1 MIDAFG
7 MSDVGCIRELNEDCF
22 CVQGFE
28 EIESEKKEIKA
39 NESAENDKVSA
50 NCTENIENV
59 ENVENDTD
67 SDTGAEDKKCIK
79 DSEASD
85 GTEVDEAKTSGS
97 NKTQKGFCILADGMG
112 GHNAG
117 EVASQNAVKF
127 IAEELNKMME
137 NNDTEIPGGLIKAVS
152 YANEKVYTMAALNPI
167 HSGMGTTVVAAYI
180 DGDTAY
186 VANVGDSRAYAVR
199 EDEIFQITTDHSVV
213 AELVR
218 CGSITPEEARRHP
231 QKNIITRAV
240 GTDTSVRTDVFEYD
254 YAPGDILLLC
264 SDGLSTM
271 LEDMEILE
279 IVRNGST
286 SEEIVTSLID
296 AAKEY
301 GGLDNITVICVRFLD

>member
-28 EIESEKKEIKA
+28 KIEH
-39 NESAENDKVSA
+39 
-50 NCTENIENV
+50 ENIENI
-59 ENVENDTD
+59 ENIESDLKNDNDLNSNNYLNNNVVNSAEASEVADDTD
-67 SDTGAEDKKCIK
+67 IEEVKVSDNKK
-79 DSEASD
+79 
-85 GTEVDEAKTSGS
+85 
-97 NKTQKGFCILADGMG
+97 KTQKGFCILADGMG

-127 IAEELNKMME
+127 IAEELNKMMV

-180 DGDTAY
+180 DGETAY

-271 LEDMEILE
+271 LEDKEILE

-286 SEEIVTSLID
+286 SEEIVTSLVD

-301 GGLDNITVICVRFLD
+301 GGLDNVTVICVRFLDEQQ

>member
-28 EIESEKKEIKA
+28 EIESEKNEIKA
-39 NESAENDKVSA
+39 SESTENDKVSA
-50 NCTENIENV
+50 ECTEN
-59 ENVENDTD
+59 TD
-67 SDTGAEDKKCIK
+67 AEKLIK

-85 GTEVDEAKTSGS
+85 DTEVEKVKTNEN

-167 HSGMGTTVVAAYI
+167 HSGMGTTVVAAYV

-199 EDEIFQITTDHSVV
+199 DDEIFQITTDHSVV

-254 YAPGDILLLC
+254 YAPDDILLLC

-271 LEDMEILE
+271 LEDKEILA
-279 IVRNGST
+279 IVKNGNT
-286 SEEIVTSLID
+286 SEEIVASLID

-301 GGLDNITVICVRFLD
+301 GGLDNITVICVRFLKER